1 MHKLPRHIIRNIGNY
16 KEKGVSMPTETEQ
29 TPLTFKFS
37 PSYTLGVELEFQ
49 TLDKHTLNLAPFA
62 PILLETAPAILRPRI
77 TQEWIRSILEIRTG
91 ICKNVRDV
99 ENDLL
104 QTCSMAEELAAE
116 NNCLLYAASLHP
128 FARAEDQLLT
138 SDPRYERIMEELQI
152 VGRRFI
158 SQGFHVHVG
167 MIDGDTAIKVC
178 DKIQPYLPLFLAL
191 SASSPFYEGRDTG
204 LMSYRTNLFE
214 ALPLAGIYE
223 EIGDWKTFLYNLKLL
238 REAGVIESIK
248 DLWWDARPH
257 PGFGTLEIRACDLPT
272 QFGDILGLTAL
283 IQAFVATLAES
294 KLDAVSCNQQFLR
307 SNKWQA
313 VRYGLAGTF
322 LDPLGFLG
330 GGKMTIREGV
340 QSLVEKVQPMVNRF
354 GSERYMNMLDRILK
368 DGPGADCQRRTYLKS
383 KDFKDVVKQ
392 SHENFWT

>member
-1 MHKLPRHIIRNIGNY
+1 MTAG
-16 KEKGVSMPTETEQ
+16 EEQ
-29 TPLTFKFS
+29 TPLAFVTS

-49 TLDKHTLNLAPFA
+49 TLDKETLNLAPLA
-62 PILLETAPAILRPRI
+62 PVLLENAPDILRPRI
-77 TQEWIRSILEIRTG
+77 THEWIRSILEIRTG
-91 ICKNVRDV
+91 ICNSVRDV

-104 QTCSMAEELAAE
+104 QTCSMAEELASD

-128 FARAEDQLLT
+128 FARTEDQLLT
-138 SDPRYERIMEELQI
+138 KDPRYERIMEELQI

-178 DKIQPYLPLFLAL
+178 DRIQPYLPLFLAL
-191 SASSPFYEGRDTG
+191 SASSPFFQGKDTG
-204 LMSYRTNLFE
+204 LMSYRTKLFE

-223 EIGDWKTFLYNLKLL
+223 QIGDWNSFLKDMRLL
-238 REAGVIESIK
+238 QEAGVIESIK

-283 IQAFVATLAES
+283 IQCFVATLAETDMAES
-294 KLDAVSCNQQFLR
+294 SCNQQFLR

-313 VRYGLAGTF
+313 VRYGLEGTF
-322 LDPLGFLG
+322 FDPLRFLG
-330 GGKMTIREGV
+330 GGKMSLREAV
-340 QSLVEKVQPMVNRF
+340 VRLIQKVQPMVKRF
-354 GSERYMNMLDRILK
+354 ASERYMNMLTRILT
-368 DGPGADCQRRTYLKS
+368 DGPGADCQRRVYAES
-383 KDFKDVVKQ
+383 HDFQKVVKQ
-392 SHENFWT
+392 LHEKFWE